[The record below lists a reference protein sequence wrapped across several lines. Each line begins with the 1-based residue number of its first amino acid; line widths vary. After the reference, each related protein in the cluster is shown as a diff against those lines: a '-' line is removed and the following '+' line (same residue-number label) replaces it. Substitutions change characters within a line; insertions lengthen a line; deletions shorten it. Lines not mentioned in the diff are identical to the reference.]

1 MWTVLAIMIVGIAV
15 GFAIRKKQSLA
26 KLNDKLTLWAIYL
39 LLFMLGISIGANDT
53 IINNLSK
60 LGFSALLIAL
70 GGVAGSVA
78 MAWAGYQLWFKKKG

>member
-1 MWTVLAIMIVGIAV
+1 
-15 GFAIRKKQSLA
+15 
-26 KLNDKLTLWAIYL
+26 
-39 LLFMLGISIGANDT
+39 MLGISIGVNDT